1 MPAELTYSPLVPWL
15 GWHLGIYA
23 VMAWIFAIGPVAL
36 FLMAWQLSGKPGWAF
51 VAGLV
56 YSLASPFE

>member
-23 VMAWIFAIGPVAL
+23 VMAWR
-36 FLMAWQLSGKPGWAF
+36 LSGKPGWAF